1 MLGFKIRQ
9 KTKEEISRILDELE
23 DKLDSYFYIL
33 FRKAVPDNGSEF
45 LDFDLLEKSI
55 HNDLNKRMEVHYTH
69 TYAPYEKPH
78 IENNHILLRWLIK
91 KGYDITFLS
100 GDDILDIINRL
111 NNYPRPKKNFKT
123 PLQLLEEELGDYI
136 LDLLNLHH
144 VPIDQLNMKDMI
156 IKKSRANEMSSS

>member
-1 MLGFKIRQ
+1 
-9 KTKEEISRILDELE
+9 
-23 DKLDSYFYIL
+23 
-33 FRKAVPDNGSEF
+33 
-45 LDFDLLEKSI
+45 
-55 HNDLNKRMEVHYTH
+55 MEVHYTH

-156 IKKSRANEMSSS
+156 IKNQERMK